1 MNCGSLVSEKKAT
14 VNKKFCLQKIHRI
27 DFKGIFKFEFIEET
41 AIWRARNYGDERLLR
56 KAHEYETPSCT
67 RLNHIFGG
75 G

>member
-1 MNCGSLVSEKKAT
+1 M
-14 VNKKFCLQKIHRI
+14 KFDLLMSILN
-27 DFKGIFKFEFIEET
+27 EFLEET